1 MSMASLYRKI
11 LALFKVRMTYSS
23 AFTSEDSENFS
34 EFNQV
39 TRHKLSYIL
48 CSANEV
54 EKLFLKEFK
63 CVQIAVART

>member
-1 MSMASLYRKI
+1 
-11 LALFKVRMTYSS
+11 MTYSS

-34 EFNQV
+34 ELNQV